1 MSYYTE
7 KEKRERVIRYLTSDE
22 LDEYDYILKD
32 LNHWKS
38 EYEKLERLIENAE
51 CQRNRYEYLSDV
63 YKDIS
68 EHDNTDYEYQSD
80 DDE

>member
-7 KEKRERVIRYLTSDE
+7 EEKRERVKKYLTSDE
-22 LDEYDYILKD
+22 LGEYDYIIKD

-38 EYEKLERLIENAE
+38 EYEKLENLIENAE
-51 CQRNRYEYLSDV
+51 SQRNRYEYLSDV

-68 EHDNTDYEYQSD
+68 EHDNTNYEYQSVE
-80 DDE
+80 DE

>member
-1 MSYYTE
+1 MSYYTA
-7 KEKRERVIRYLTSDE
+7 KEKRDKVKKYLTSDE
-22 LDEYDYILKD
+22 LGEYDYILKD

-38 EYEKLERLIENAE
+38 EYEKLERLIDNAK
-51 CQRNRYEYLSDV
+51 CQRNRYEWLSDH

-68 EHDNTDYEYQSD
+68 EHDNSDYEYESD